1 MWRLGDKMPDKV
13 NIDNMI
19 ELSINKLNESNFSEF
34 VIETEKSNR
43 SQLRFADS
51 QFTVAKNW
59 ASTILSIFAVKEART
74 VATLIE
80 DLSEEI
86 INSAIESLA
95 KLAGSLPKNEN
106 YMGISDGP
114 FSYPNIEHLADPE
127 FLDFHDKSIDS
138 AESAIRAA
146 EEEGAKRS
154 AGVLLW
160 GVTERNLHSSHGASV
175 KSNSTR
181 YEFSIRSFVDS
192 TSSGNGVAVGRLSSK
207 IDFEN
212 AGREAGKI
220 AKMSIGGVNGKPGKY
235 NVIMTPKVAGDIIAA
250 TPIAANPFNI
260 EIGFSW
266 LKDKIGEKIGADTVT
281 VYDDALLPN
290 GLGSRVCDDE
300 GHPTGRNIIVENGVL
315 KGLIHNTSTARK
327 AGTTST
333 GNAGL
338 IFPQNSNIFFEPGE
352 NTFDELLEISKDKPT
367 LYITNNWY
375 TRYTS
380 YVDGVFSTI
389 PRDGMFLVENG
400 EIQQPVRELRITD
413 TMLNIFKN
421 IKAMTKESI
430 QITTWEPPPQ
440 PVFIPYVLVEDVNLT
455 AATS

>member
-1 MWRLGDKMPDKV
+1 MPEKMNV
-13 NIDNMI
+13 ENMI
-19 ELSINKLNESNFSEF
+19 NLSINKLNELDFVDF
-34 VIETEKSNR
+34 VIETERSNR
-43 SQLRFADS
+43 SQLRFADN

-59 ASTILSIFAVKEART
+59 ASTILSIFAVKESRT
-74 VATLIE
+74 VATQIE
-80 DLSEEI
+80 DLSEQTI
-86 INSAIESLA
+86 SSSIESLA

-114 FSYPNIEHLADPE
+114 FSYPNIEHLADTE
-127 FLDFHDKSIDS
+127 FLDFHDKSIDNVE
-138 AESAIRAA
+138 AAIRAA

-160 GVTERNLHSSHGASV
+160 DVTERNLRSSHGALI

-181 YEFSIRSFVDS
+181 YEFSIRSFVDEK
-192 TSSGNGVAVGRLSSK
+192 SSGSGVAVGRLSSK
-207 IDFEN
+207 LDFEKAGTD
-212 AGREAGKI
+212 AGRV
-220 AKMSIGGVNGKPGKY
+220 AKMSVGGINGEPGKY
-235 NVIMTPKVAGDIIAA
+235 NVILSPKVAGDIIAA
-250 TPIAANPFNI
+250 TPTAANPFNV

-266 LKDKIGEKIGADTVT
+266 LKDKIGEEIGPDLVT

-315 KGLIHNTSTARK
+315 KGYIHNTSTAKK

-338 IFPQNSNIFFEPGE
+338 VFPVNSNIFFEPGE
-352 NTFDELLEISKDKPT
+352 QTFEELLEISKDKPT

-375 TRYTS
+375 TRFTS

-389 PRDGMFLVENG
+389 PRDGMFVVENG
-400 EIQQPVRELRITD
+400 EIKQPVRELRITD

-421 IKAMTKESI
+421 IRAMSKESI
-430 QITTWEPPPQ
+430 QIKTWEVPQ
-440 PVFIPYVLVEDVNLT
+440 PVFIPYILVEDVNLT